1 MLNNSSCAELSK
13 LCVGN
18 KNNGLSVMIAP
29 NGENCLQMLFFLQS
43 GHVRIMFGIQSG
55 AACFCNFY
63 FFLSKCF
70 ILKYSWGW
78 SLIYAPVVYDVLLG
92 VHVLQQRR
100 WFRRTWRI
108 FSEWEE
114 VWVKRLSFLFQHKFY
129 MQWLAQ
135 RIASK
140 INDKEV
146 SLIEMLLINS
156 SFCELAA

>member
-63 FFLSKCF
+63 FLFLVKMF
-70 ILKYSWGW
+70 
-78 SLIYAPVVYDVLLG
+78 YAPVVYDVLLG
-92 VHVLQQRR
+92 VHVQQQRR
-100 WFRRTWRI
+100 
-108 FSEWEE
+108 
-114 VWVKRLSFLFQHKFY
+114 
-129 MQWLAQ
+129 
-135 RIASK
+135 
-140 INDKEV
+140 
-146 SLIEMLLINS
+146 
-156 SFCELAA
+156 